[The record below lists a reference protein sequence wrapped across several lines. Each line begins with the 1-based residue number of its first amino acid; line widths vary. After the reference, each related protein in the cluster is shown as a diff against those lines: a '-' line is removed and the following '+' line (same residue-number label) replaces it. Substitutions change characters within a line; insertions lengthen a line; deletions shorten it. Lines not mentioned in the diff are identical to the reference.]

1 VGEVGAKGPLLANG
15 CLEPSFA
22 LLRSGRRMRISP
34 NSTIKNEVTA
44 NIKDSSLKRIIDRIT
59 KISPIVDALLLEI
72 GIPP

>member
-1 VGEVGAKGPLLANG
+1 
-15 CLEPSFA
+15 
-22 LLRSGRRMRISP
+22 MRISP